1 MSHEPTTS
9 VPKRSRSLK
18 RVAVY
23 AALGA
28 GCLLAASLLTF
39 LFFTDVFVNELLKGR
54 NIRNF
59 EKTNPNYTL
68 RIRGVGYDILSNRF
82 TCDSITLTPTDSG
95 FSCTIA
101 ATSVSGVG
109 WISLFL
115 GKALTPEHLSTS
127 EVDAEEFVLTFPKEQ
142 YQIRC
147 GRLHVSVV
155 DSTIVADAFELGPIE
170 DDKHFFAAK
179 KYRRTR
185 YRLSVD
191 QASMMGSTC
200 LGVLRRDMFC
210 GRVARLENPKLDILT
225 NKDKR
230 PDADTANPL
239 MPYEVLSTIKARLQI
254 DSAKIVN
261 GSLAY
266 GERMSVGS
274 PAAAIT
280 FDSMNVTIGGIANY
294 CCDFDST
301 RIVAEGQFMKT
312 GRLKLRMAIP
322 AANPEFSLT
331 YVGSL
336 GPMSLTAF
344 NPFIKVAEHVRIK
357 SGALQSAKF
366 DVRVK
371 RGHANGTIHAIY
383 RDLAIAIQ
391 DEKTGS
397 EKGIKHMFT
406 SFLANKIKIRNDN
419 LPDEDGKLKV
429 GTVAYSRASDDTFFQ
444 FLWFSIRTGLK
455 DVIGF

>member
-1 MSHEPTTS
+1 MPTEQGAS
-9 VPKRSRSLK
+9 VPTQKHPLR
-18 RVAVY
+18 RVMFY
-23 AALGA
+23 IALAA
-28 GCLLAASLLTF
+28 GCLVAASLITF
-39 LFFTDVFVNELLKGR
+39 LLFTDVFVNELLKGR

-59 EKTNPNYTL
+59 EKTNPNYSL

-115 GKALTPEHLSTS
+115 GNALTPEHLSTS
-127 EVDAEEFVLTFPKEQ
+127 EVKAEEFVLTFPMEQ
-142 YQIRC
+142 YRIRC
-147 GRLHVSVV
+147 GRLHVSVE
-155 DSTIVADAFELGPIE
+155 DSTIVADDFELGPIE
-170 DDKHFFAAK
+170 DDKQFFAAQR
-179 KYRRTR
+179 YRRTR
-185 YRLSVD
+185 YRLTVD
-191 QASMMGSTC
+191 HASMMGSTC

-210 GRVARLENPKLDILT
+210 GRVARLENPYLDILT

-230 PDADTANPL
+230 PASDTTSPL

-254 DSAKIVN
+254 DSAMIVN
-261 GSLAY
+261 GALTY
-266 GERMSVGS
+266 GERMTVGS

-280 FDSMNVTIGGIANY
+280 FDSMNVTVGGIANY

-301 RIVAEGQFMKT
+301 RIFAQGRFMKT
-312 GRLKLRMAIP
+312 GRLAMRMAIP
-322 AANPEFSLT
+322 AANPEFSMQ
-331 YVGSL
+331 YSGSL

-357 SGALQSAKF
+357 SGALQSANF

-371 RGHANGTIHAIY
+371 LGRANGTMRAVY

-397 EKGIKHMFT
+397 EKGIKNMFT

-419 LPDEDGKLKV
+419 IPDESGNMKI
-429 GTVAYSRASDDTFFQ
+429 GTVAYSRTADDTFFQ
-444 FLWFSIRTGLK
+444 FLWYSLRTGLQ